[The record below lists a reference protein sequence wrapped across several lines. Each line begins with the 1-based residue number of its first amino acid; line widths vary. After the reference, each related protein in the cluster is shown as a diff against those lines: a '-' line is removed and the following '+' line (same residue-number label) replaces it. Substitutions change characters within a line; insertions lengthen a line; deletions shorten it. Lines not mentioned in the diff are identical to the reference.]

1 MMILGRIVAGL
12 GVGVLSMVVPIYN
25 AELAPSTHRGRLV
38 SLNQLAITAGIM
50 VSFLADLV
58 GAMYREGW
66 RVALGVQCLFGL
78 VLVAGTVFLPET
90 PRWLTKKRRN
100 EEAVRTLAKV
110 RSASASEVVPE
121 LAEIKASLR
130 DSSSLGPSQTCQ
142 LLLQRLLIGILL
154 QLFQQFTGMN
164 VIMYYSTSIFSRIGV
179 ASYISTA
186 VVGALNFLT
195 TILSILL
202 VDKVGRKAL
211 LLLGGAG
218 MLVSMAGAATV
229 LLVFRVEEE
238 VEGGSVAGYVT
249 VVLICFFVF
258 NFAYGWGSIAWVVTS
273 EIYPLHI
280 RGLAVSIT
288 TTANW
293 TGNFLVALATPI
305 LLGSALHTYG
315 TFYLLSGFILLA
327 TLFVLFSLPE
337 TKGESLERIDKLFSK
352 PWLERIDLLYYL
364 RLGCPWGRRRQG
376 SYNTARGS
384 ELQHRSGDTTVLLT
398 DTDAENE
405 PEEAKE
411 ASFIVRTPQPRR
423 NSTERKQLNHTTQIL
438 QF

>member
-142 LLLQRLLIGILL
+142 LLLQR
-154 QLFQQFTGMN
+154 
-164 VIMYYSTSIFSRIGV
+164 YYSTSIFSRIGV